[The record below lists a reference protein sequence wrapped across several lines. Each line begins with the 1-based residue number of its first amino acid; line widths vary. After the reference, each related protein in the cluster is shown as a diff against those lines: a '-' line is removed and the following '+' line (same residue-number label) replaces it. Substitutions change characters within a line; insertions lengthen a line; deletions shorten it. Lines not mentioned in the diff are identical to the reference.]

1 VADEVIII
9 LISLIFSAF
18 FSGMEIAFISSNK
31 LRIEVDRKKGVM
43 GSKVISFFS
52 ENARQYIATMLV
64 GNNIALVIYGIV
76 MAILLE
82 PLIIVFTRSES
93 VILVVQTIVS
103 TLIILITAEF
113 LPKTLF
119 RINPNTALKVFM
131 LPTLFFY
138 ILLYPVTKLIIA
150 LSNLLFKAFRGFPV
164 NNANGTNVFGKVDL
178 NHLVSE
184 IQYKELDKL
193 DEEHE
198 IRIFQNALDFS
209 NVKLR
214 DCMIPRTEIVALE
227 ENCSVEDL
235 KQRFIETGLS
245 KILIYKESIDN
256 VIGYVNTRALFK
268 NPEEIP
274 PLIHTIPI
282 VPESMPAKK
291 LLESLIKQQISI
303 ALVVDEFGGTSGIVT
318 IEDILE
324 EIFGEIEDEHDTIL
338 LTEEKI
344 SENEYMFSGRLEI
357 DYLNDK
363 YRLDI
368 PKKDEYETLAGF
380 ILYHYENIPS
390 INDRIEIESFIIKIL
405 DVSETRIELLQLT
418 KKQA

>member
-1 VADEVIII
+1 MADEVIII

-31 LRIEVDRKKGVM
+31 LRIEVDRKKGVL
-43 GSKVISFFS
+43 GSKIISFFTD
-52 ENARQYIATMLV
+52 NTRQYIATMLV

-82 PLIIVFTRSES
+82 PFIAVITQSES
-93 VILVVQTIVS
+93 LILAIQTILS

-119 RINPNTALKVFM
+119 SINPNIALKVFVF
-131 LPTLFFY
+131 PILFFY
-138 ILLYPVTKLIIA
+138 ILLYPITKLIIA
-150 LSNLLFKAFRGFPV
+150 LSNLVFRAFRGFPE
-164 NNANGTNVFGKVDL
+164 NDTNGSSVFGRVDL

-184 IQYKELDKL
+184 HKYKEQNELD
-193 DEEHE
+193 DEHE

-227 ENCSVEDL
+227 DNCSVEDL

-245 KILIYKESIDN
+245 KILIYKESTDN
-256 VIGYVNTRALFK
+256 VIGYINARTLFK
-268 NPEEIP
+268 SPSEIHA
-274 PLIHTIPI
+274 LINSMPI

-291 LLESLIKQQISI
+291 LLQSLIKQQISI

-324 EIFGEIEDEHDTIL
+324 EIFGEIEDEHDTSEF
-338 LTEEKI
+338 TEEQI
-344 SENEYMFSGRLEI
+344 SEYEFMFSGRLEI

-363 YRLDI
+363 YRLNI
-368 PKKDEYETLAGF
+368 PEKDEYETLAGF
-380 ILYHYENIPS
+380 ILYHHENIPG
-390 INDRIEIESFIIKIL
+390 INDRLEIESFIVKIL

-418 KKQA
+418 KKEI

>member
-1 VADEVIII
+1 
-9 LISLIFSAF
+9 
-18 FSGMEIAFISSNK
+18 MEIAFISSNK
-31 LRIEVDRKKGVM
+31 LRIEVDRKKGVL
-43 GSKVISFFS
+43 GSKIISFFT

-64 GNNIALVIYGIV
+64 GNNIALVIYGII

-82 PLIIVFTRSES
+82 PLIVAFTQSES
-93 VILVVQTIVS
+93 LILAIQTIIS

-119 RINPNTALKVFM
+119 SINPNIALKVFVF
-131 LPTLFFY
+131 PVVFFY
-138 ILLYPVTKLIIA
+138 ILLYPITKLTIA
-150 LSNLLFKAFRGFPV
+150 LSNLLFKVFRGSV
-164 NNANGTNVFGKVDL
+164 VSDTNGSNVFGRVDL

-184 IQYKELDKL
+184 SQNEEQVKL

-227 ENCSVEDL
+227 DNCSVEDL

-245 KILIYKESIDN
+245 KILIYKESTDN
-256 VIGYVNTRALFK
+256 VIGYINARALFK
-268 NPEEIP
+268 NPDDIP
-274 PLIHTIPI
+274 PLIYNMPI
-282 VPESMPAKK
+282 VPETMPAKK
-291 LLESLIKQQISI
+291 LLQSLIKQQISI

-324 EIFGEIEDEHDTIL
+324 EIFGEIEDEHDTSM
-338 LTEEKI
+338 LTEEQI
-344 SENEYMFSGRLEI
+344 SDHEFMFSGRLEI

-368 PKKDEYETLAGF
+368 PEKDEYETLAGF
-380 ILYHYENIPS
+380 ILYYYENIPK
-390 INDRIEIESFIIKIL
+390 INDRIEIESFIIKIVK
-405 DVSETRIELLQLT
+405 VSETRIELLQLT
-418 KKQA
+418 KKES

>member
-1 VADEVIII
+1 MADEVIII

-31 LRIEVDRKKGVM
+31 LRIEVDRKKGVL
-43 GSKVISFFS
+43 GSKIISFFTD
-52 ENARQYIATMLV
+52 NTRQYIATMLV

-82 PLIIVFTRSES
+82 PFIAVITQSES
-93 VILVVQTIVS
+93 LILAVQTILS

-119 RINPNTALKVFM
+119 SINPNIALKVFVF
-131 LPTLFFY
+131 PILFFY
-138 ILLYPVTKLIIA
+138 ILLYPITKLIIA
-150 LSNLLFKAFRGFPV
+150 LSNLVFRAFRGFPE
-164 NNANGTNVFGKVDL
+164 NDTNGSSVFGRVDL

-184 IQYKELDKL
+184 HKYKEQYELD
-193 DEEHE
+193 DEHE

-227 ENCSVEDL
+227 DNCSVEDL

-245 KILIYKESIDN
+245 KILIYKESTDN
-256 VIGYVNTRALFK
+256 VIGYINARALFK
-268 NPEEIP
+268 SPSEIHA
-274 PLIHTIPI
+274 LINSMPI

-291 LLESLIKQQISI
+291 LLQSLIKQQISI

-324 EIFGEIEDEHDTIL
+324 EIFGEIEDEHDTSEF
-338 LTEEKI
+338 TEEQI
-344 SENEYMFSGRLEI
+344 SEYEFMFSGRLEI

-363 YRLDI
+363 YRLNI
-368 PKKDEYETLAGF
+368 PEKDEYETLAGF
-380 ILYHYENIPS
+380 ILYHHENIPG
-390 INDRIEIESFIIKIL
+390 INDRLEIESFIVKIL

-418 KKQA
+418 KKEI

>member
-1 VADEVIII
+1 
-9 LISLIFSAF
+9 
-18 FSGMEIAFISSNK
+18 MEIAFISSNK
-31 LRIEVDRKKGVM
+31 LRIEVDRKKGVL
-43 GSKVISFFS
+43 GSKIISFFTD
-52 ENARQYIATMLV
+52 NTRQYIATMLV

-82 PLIIVFTRSES
+82 PFIAVITQSES
-93 VILVVQTIVS
+93 LILAVQTILS

-119 RINPNTALKVFM
+119 SINPNIALKVFVF
-131 LPTLFFY
+131 PILFFY
-138 ILLYPVTKLIIA
+138 ILLYPITKLIIA
-150 LSNLLFKAFRGFPV
+150 LSNLVFRAFRGFPE
-164 NNANGTNVFGKVDL
+164 NDTNGSSVFGRVDL

-184 IQYKELDKL
+184 HKYKEQYELD
-193 DEEHE
+193 DEHE

-227 ENCSVEDL
+227 DNCSVEDL

-245 KILIYKESIDN
+245 KILIYKESTDN
-256 VIGYVNTRALFK
+256 VIGYINARTLFK
-268 NPEEIP
+268 SPSEIHA
-274 PLIHTIPI
+274 LINSMPI

-291 LLESLIKQQISI
+291 LLQSLIKQQISI

-324 EIFGEIEDEHDTIL
+324 EIFGEIEDEHDTSEF
-338 LTEEKI
+338 TEEQI
-344 SENEYMFSGRLEI
+344 SEYEFMFSGRLEI

-363 YRLDI
+363 YRLNI
-368 PKKDEYETLAGF
+368 PEKDEYETLAGF
-380 ILYHYENIPS
+380 ILYHHENIPG
-390 INDRIEIESFIIKIL
+390 INDRLEIESFIVKIL

-418 KKQA
+418 KKEI